1 LEVHLTFRFL
11 PARVAAG
18 VLGALLGPAALVAQ
32 GAQGEPAPTLRGE
45 LVRFADAT
53 VQVSVFVERPA
64 EVPEALWDRA
74 RSAGAA
80 AFLPE
85 GAPTLNE
92 EVRARLEA
100 ALGATAI
107 RSVTEASGLA
117 PFGVH
122 VAAEGGLRMVWYDL
136 TEDQGVAILADARA
150 ADEAF
155 TLRILIPNPN
165 VTVEDWWGLQAALSR
180 VGIRR
185 VQILGGG
192 VP

>member
-1 LEVHLTFRFL
+1 LVL
-11 PARVAAG
+11 PR
-18 VLGALLGPAALVAQ
+18 AALAFTGAFLAPTVLMAQ
-32 GAQGEPAPTLRGE
+32 GAQSEPEPKLRGE

-53 VQVSVFVERPA
+53 VQISVFAAQPA
-64 EVPEALWDRA
+64 DLPEALWNRV

-80 AFLPE
+80 AFLPAGSPAMNDE
-85 GAPTLNE
+85 ART
-92 EVRARLEA
+92 RLEGV
-100 ALGATAI
+100 LGAGQVRT
-107 RSVTEASGLA
+107 VTEASELA

-122 VAAEGGLRMVWYDL
+122 VSAEEGTRLVWYDL
-136 TEDQGVAILADARA
+136 AEDEGVAILADARA

-155 TLRILIPNPN
+155 TLRILIPTPN
-165 VTVEDWWGLQAALSR
+165 VTDEDWWGLQAALSR

>member
-1 LEVHLTFRFL
+1 M
-11 PARVAAG
+11 AQAA
-18 VLGALLGPAALVAQ
+18 Q
-32 GAQGEPAPTLRGE
+32 TEPEPTLRGE

-53 VQVSVFVERPA
+53 VQISVFVDRPA
-64 EVPEALWDRA
+64 DLPEALWDRA
-74 RSAGAA
+74 RAAAPA

-85 GAPTLNE
+85 GAPSLNE

-100 ALGATAI
+100 VLGATAI
-107 RSVTEASGLA
+107 RTVTNASGLA

-122 VAAEGGLRMVWYDL
+122 VGAEGGVRLVWYDL
-136 TEDQGVAILADARA
+136 TESEGVAILADARA

-165 VTVEDWWGLQAALSR
+165 VTDEDWWGLQAALSR